1 MAIAAGTLL
10 LAVGMVAAQASPSAT
25 RAFDTRSVAAGGG
38 PVVATITASDIG
50 GQGVVTETLPVGFA
64 YVESSLPTGQV
75 RPDPNDSQKIHFV
88 LVESGDSP
96 FTYTVTVSQAGTIT
110 GELTKDQVKYP
121 VTGDDS
127 VMIQESTDPESTD
140 PESTDPESTDPE
152 STAPSAKR
160 EFDTRSVAAG
170 GGPVVATITASDIGG
185 QGVVT
190 ETLPAGFAYVESS
203 LPTGQVRPDPND
215 SQKIHFVLVESGD
228 SPFTYTVTVSQAGT
242 ITGELT
248 KDQVKYPVTGD
259 DSVTVQGSTAP
270 SAKRE
275 FDTRSV
281 AAGGGP
287 VVATITASDI
297 GGQGVVTET
306 LPAGFAYVESSLPT
320 GQVRPDP
327 NDSQKIHFVLVES
340 GDSPFTYTVTVS
352 QAGTITGELTK
363 DQVKYPVTGDDSVT
377 VQGSTAPSA
386 KREFDTRSVAAGGGP
401 VVATITASDIGG
413 QGVVTETL
421 PAGFAYVESSLPT
434 GQVRP
439 DPNDSQKIH
448 FVLVESGDS
457 PFTYTVT
464 VSQAGTITGELTKDQ
479 VKYPVTGDDRVTVG
493 RPTVRPRPTATPTAT
508 PRPRRPSTSGTTS
521 TSTPTPRPRRTATP
535 TPTPTPT
542 PETAAASPTPVPTA
556 TATPTPTPT
565 ATAVPAVIPT
575 PKPKPKLPS
584 TGDTMPLWLVPLAVL
599 GVLLAIGGVL
609 LLSVRLFRTKGADA
623 A

>member
-1 MAIAAGTLL
+1 MYRRMLAIMAIAAGTVL
-10 LAVGMVAAQASPSAT
+10 LAVGMVAAEASPSAK
-25 RAFDTRSVAAGGG
+25 RALDPTSVAAGGS
-38 PVVATITASDIG
+38 VVATITASDIG
-50 GQGVVTETLPVGFA
+50 GQGVVTETLPAGFA
-64 YVESSLPTGQV
+64 YVSSSLPTGQV

-110 GELTKDQVKYP
+110 GELTKDQVKYA

-140 PESTDPESTDPE
+140 P
-152 STAPSAKR
+152 SAKR
-160 EFDTRSVAAG
+160 ALDPTSVAAG
-170 GGPVVATITASDIGG
+170 GSVVATITASDIGG

-190 ETLPAGFAYVESS
+190 ETLPAGFAYVSSS

-248 KDQVKYPVTGD
+248 KDQVKYAVTGD

-306 LPAGFAYVESSLPT
+306 LPAGFAYVSSSLPT

-363 DQVKYPVTGDDSVT
+363 DQVKYAVTGDDSVT
-377 VQGSTAPSA
+377 VQEEHRPECEEGV
-386 KREFDTRSVAAGGGP
+386 RHEVGGRWRRAGGC
-401 VVATITASDIGG
+401 DHHR
-413 QGVVTETL
+413 E
-421 PAGFAYVESSLPT
+421 
-434 GQVRP
+434 RC
-439 DPNDSQKIH
+439 DPGRGH
-448 FVLVESGDS
+448 GD
-457 PFTYTVT
+457 
-464 VSQAGTITGELTKDQ
+464 
-479 VKYPVTGDDRVTVG
+479 
-493 RPTVRPRPTATPTAT
+493 
-508 PRPRRPSTSGTTS
+508 PS
-521 TSTPTPRPRRTATP
+521 
-535 TPTPTPT
+535 
-542 PETAAASPTPVPTA
+542 
-556 TATPTPTPT
+556 
-565 ATAVPAVIPT
+565 
-575 PKPKPKLPS
+575 
-584 TGDTMPLWLVPLAVL
+584 
-599 GVLLAIGGVL
+599 
-609 LLSVRLFRTKGADA
+609 
-623 A
+623 